1 LNYTWLSNITGNI
14 SLMMPAK
21 NLQVL
26 KIDPV
31 EVLSFK
37 GPFTEVV
44 TSSITLMNPTDDKIA
59 FKVKTTAPKR
69 YCVRPNSGILKKD
82 ESITVSVMLQPFEFD
97 PAEKTKQKFMIQ
109 SIVMEGEVTESDVW
123 KDTDPQKLMDTK
135 LRVVFD
141 MESAAAADTPATTLS
156 DPAPNTLSTAPD
168 GTVDSTTTSAAPAT
182 AADTQRTSASK
193 KDSGKEN
200 TEDGYN
206 RALDENQKL
215 IQEVAS
221 LKEESQRLRRIAMN
235 DTISAGTQKS
245 SQSQQE
251 LPSGVGLLF
260 QDMNN
265 LILLVVLFIVTFG
278 AGIFLSP
285 SIL

>member
-1 LNYTWLSNITGNI
+1 
-14 SLMMPAK
+14 
-21 NLQVL
+21 
-26 KIDPV
+26 V

-97 PAEKTKQKFMIQ
+97 PAEKTKHKFMIQ